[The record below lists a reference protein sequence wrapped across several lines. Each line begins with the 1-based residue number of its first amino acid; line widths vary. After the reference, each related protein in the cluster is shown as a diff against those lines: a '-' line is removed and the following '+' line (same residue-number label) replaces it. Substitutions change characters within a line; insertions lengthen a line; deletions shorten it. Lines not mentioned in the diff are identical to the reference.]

1 MLKGMN
7 ITVGPLET
15 NCYLVYDEADSV
27 CVIIDPGEEA
37 LTILDMLRTLK
48 LDAQA
53 ILLTHTHFDHIGAV
67 RMIQDALDIPVYVN
81 PNETNIKDSW
91 KNVHLVNDGD
101 KLTIGKLT
109 YEFLLTPGHSEGSM
123 CIKVDETIF
132 SGDTLFRENCGRC
145 DLPGGDYKQMLKSL
159 KRLSL
164 ISGNFAVFP
173 GHGPKT
179 TLNYERMNNP
189 YMRESRYAN

>member
-1 MLKGMN
+1 MLKGMS

-15 NCYLVYDEADSV
+15 NCYLVYDEEDSV

-37 LTILDMLRTLK
+37 LTILDVIRTLK

-53 ILLTHTHFDHIGAV
+53 IFLTHTHFDHIGAV
-67 RMIQDALDIPVYVN
+67 RMIQDSLNIPIYVN
-81 PNETNIKDSW
+81 QNETNIKKTW
-91 KNVHLVNDGD
+91 KDVHFVNDGD
-101 KLTIGKLT
+101 TLTIGKLT
-109 YEFLLTPGHSEGSM
+109 YEFLLTPGHSQGSM
-123 CIKVDETIF
+123 CIKAESTIF
-132 SGDTLFRENCGRC
+132 SGDTLFLENCGRC
-145 DLPGGDYKQMLKSL
+145 DLPGGDYKEMLRSL
-159 KRLSL
+159 KRISL
-164 ISGNFAVFP
+164 ISGNYAVFP

>member
-7 ITVGPLET
+7 ITVGALET
-15 NCYLVYDEADSV
+15 NCYIVFDENAATG
-27 CVIIDPGEEA
+27 VIIDPGDEA
-37 LTILDMLRTLK
+37 LTILDVLRTIK
-48 LDAQA
+48 IDAEA
-53 ILLTHTHFDHIGAV
+53 IILTHTHFDHIGAV
-67 RMIQDALDIPVYVN
+67 KKIQEALNIPIYVCKE
-81 PNETNIKDSW
+81 ETNIKKDW
-91 KNVHLVNDGD
+91 KDVRYVEDGD
-101 KLTIGKLT
+101 TLEIGGLT
-109 YEFLLTPGHSEGSM
+109 YEFLITPGHSKGSL
-123 CIKVDETIF
+123 CVKVEATIF

-145 DLPGGDYKQMLKSL
+145 DLPGGDYREMLRSL

-164 ISGNFAVFP
+164 ISGNCAVFP

>member
-37 LTILDMLRTLK
+37 LTILDVLRTLK

-145 DLPGGDYKQMLKSL
+145 DLPGGDYRQMLKSL

>member
-37 LTILDMLRTLK
+37 LTILDVLRTLK